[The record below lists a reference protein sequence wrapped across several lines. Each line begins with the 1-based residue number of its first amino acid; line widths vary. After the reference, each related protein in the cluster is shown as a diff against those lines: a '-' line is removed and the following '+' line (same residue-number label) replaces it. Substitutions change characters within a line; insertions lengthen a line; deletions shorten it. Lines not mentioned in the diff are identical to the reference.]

1 LEGGI
6 VRNLLAL
13 VGLVVVGFAGV
24 GYYLNWYH
32 FSWLPG
38 KDGKQQINVEFD
50 TKKIGADGQ
59 KGLDQVGEFT
69 KDKLRNEKV
78 VDSSEFVGPPERE
91 AAKLITPPIKR

>member
-1 LEGGI
+1 M
-6 VRNLLAL
+6 RNLLAL
-13 VGLVVVGFAGV
+13 VGLVVLGFVGV

-69 KDKLRNEKV
+69 KDKLKKETAPE
-78 VDSSEFVGPPERE
+78 SSEFVGPPERKNME
-91 AAKLITPPIKR
+91 LLNPAPKR